1 MQCLCQQYSPC
12 GCDDNDNSTAL
23 DDMIGD
29 GSDQNSSAARIT
41 NVNGTKTLVLN
52 GTLPNGTDNS
62 TDGGMTDPSASAAVG
77 MRQMVLEGSGFWLMG
92 AVVGATVWLL

>member
-23 DDMIGD
+23 DEVIGD
-29 GSDQNSSAARIT
+29 GSDQNSSMARIT

-52 GTLPNGTDNS
+52 GTLENGTDGNAA
-62 TDGGMTDPSASAAVG
+62 DPNASAAVG

-92 AVVGATVWLL
+92 VVVGATVWLL

>member
-1 MQCLCQQYSPC
+1 M
-12 GCDDNDNSTAL
+12 
-23 DDMIGD
+23 GD
-29 GSDQNSSAARIT
+29 GSDQNSSTARIT

-62 TDGGMTDPSASAAVG
+62 TNGTTTDPSASAAFG
-77 MRQMVLEGSGFWLMG
+77 MRQMVLEGGGFWLMG